1 MNNTT
6 RTAIVHVLL
15 LQGLAAAACENR
27 ASPTG
32 PTAPVSVGVTTGVH
46 SISIGGVVYDT
57 AHRLLHGARVE
68 VIEGA
73 VEGYWC
79 HSPVRPTPPCIV
91 SFVTD
96 GSGRFG
102 FSGQFESV
110 TRLRVSMDGYLTA
123 TLTIDSTASNSAI
136 AFSLEPS
143 AVP

>member
-1 MNNTT
+1 MTT
-6 RTAIVHVLL
+6 TIRTAVVLAL
-15 LQGLAAAACENR
+15 FVQGLAAAACENR

-32 PTAPVSVGVTTGVH
+32 PTAPVEVGVTARVY
-46 SISIGGVVYDT
+46 SVSIGGVVYDT
-57 AHRLLHGARVE
+57 AHRPLHGAKVE

-79 HSPVRPTPPCIV
+79 HSPIRPTPPCMV
-91 SFVTD
+91 SLVTD

-102 FSGQFESV
+102 FSGQFESA

-136 AFSLEPS
+136 EFRLEPS
-143 AVP
+143 VVP